1 MSDNAVIKYV
11 ESLGIIKMVKAVLLN
26 NGLME
31 KLMDMQNIKSNN
43 INNLISIIPTY
54 MVDRINK

>member
-43 INNLISIIPTY
+43 INNLISIIPNY